1 MRIPVFFAAAL
12 VITLGGCSPA
22 RDDLPVTNWSVIFS
36 ETETIPCDD
45 ALWKPISLPAMFRH
59 PVTRKG
65 QYSHLWL
72 RGDVDITGDPDR
84 FAGINLGRIYYTDR
98 SFINGIPVGS
108 HTAEEIQAVH
118 TPRNYT
124 IPRGTLKAGKNT
136 VHVYLGIYGK
146 EYGGVR
152 GSPAL
157 MPGETFIRTTILD
170 SFIYGQL
177 PIGIVIFLVAQAM
190 FNLALFYYNR
200 TEKVN
205 VYAASVLICWS
216 LYILSLFSPWFPFSI
231 DARVT
236 FLWSCPSSFS
246 ILYLLFIQAYYK
258 CYLSGHNKI
267 VIPAFII
274 ITVVIWIFPDTTSP
288 YYPGRILGTSAMFAA
303 ALVLGHVLY
312 TIKKIKKDASITLFI
327 IFGFLPGSLILWDV
341 TSYLFFIHTPPLTHT
356 YTIPIISTLAII
368 YIVRDLISSKTALA
382 LLYSKLSE
390 PDTPARGFTVTSSA
404 EDKLKRIMAFLDEN
418 YRSDI
423 SREGLAGSIG
433 MSPDHLSRIF
443 TSYTGKKIQDY
454 INERRIADA
463 RDQLKNPENRIIDI
477 AFSVGY
483 ENLATFNRVFLK
495 ITGMTPSDFRKN
507 SDSGQ

>member
-1 MRIPVFFAAAL
+1 MRIPVFLAAAL
-12 VITLGGCSPA
+12 IIILGGCSPA
-22 RDDLPVTNWSVIFS
+22 RDALPVTNWSMIYN
-36 ETETIPCDD
+36 ETEVIPGDV
-45 ALWKPISLPAMFRH
+45 ALWKPVSLPGMFRH

-65 QYSHLWL
+65 EYSHAWL
-72 RGDVDITGDPDR
+72 RGDVDITGDPER
-84 FAGINLGRIYYTDR
+84 FAGIHLGRIYYIDR
-98 SFINGIPVGS
+98 TFMNCVPIGS
-108 HTAEEIQAVH
+108 HTADEIQAVH
-118 TPRNYT
+118 TPRNYV
-124 IPRGTLKAGKNT
+124 IPPGTLKAGKNT
-136 VHVYLGIYGK
+136 VLVYLGIYGR
-146 EYGGVR
+146 EYGGVG

-157 MPGETFIRTTILD
+157 MPRDTFIRRTILD

-177 PIGIVIFLVAQAM
+177 PVGIVIFLVAQAM

-200 TEKVN
+200 NEKVN
-205 VYAASVLICWS
+205 VYAAAVLICWS
-216 LYILSLFSPWFPFSI
+216 LYILSLFPPWFPFSI

-246 ILYLLFIQAYYK
+246 ILYLLFIQSYYK
-258 CYLSGHNKI
+258 VYLSGHNR
-267 VIPAFII
+267 VIIPLFLVMTA
-274 ITVVIWIFPDTTSP
+274 VIWSFPDTTSP
-288 YYPGRILGTSAMFAA
+288 YYPGRILGTAAMFTATA
-303 ALVLGHVLY
+303 VLVHVLY
-312 TIKKIKKDASITLFI
+312 TIKKIKKDASVTLFI
-327 IFGFLPGSLILWDV
+327 IFGFLPGSLIIWDV
-341 TSYLFFIHTPPLTHT
+341 MNYQFIYHTPPLTHT
-356 YTIPIISTLAII
+356 YTIPIISTLVII

-382 LLYSKLSE
+382 LLYSKLNG
-390 PDTPARGFTVTSSA
+390 PDTAARGFTVTSSA
-404 EDKLKRIMAFLDEN
+404 EDKLKRIISFLDEN

-454 INERRIADA
+454 INERRIDDA

-507 SDSGQ
+507 PDSRQ